1 MWHQR
6 KLTKKRGLLNTQNNA
21 RNKKWGAW
29 CVLAS
34 MIFVCFVWQSL
45 EWGFVFAVTSKK
57 KKMSYFSRG
66 ADCFC
71 ALLLTL
77 FVTFLFI
84 VGRTSCDACEPHVGP
99 CWTSRASPKPKKRRK
114 NRLSIERIQLKIN
127 IGTWKRRMR
136 RTSSWK
142 ARSTFILNLA
152 EHSR

>member
-6 KLTKKRGLLNTQNNA
+6 KLTKKEETTEHQNNA
-21 RNKKWGAW
+21 RNKKCWRLW
-29 CVLAS
+29 FLCVLFGNHLNEDLCS
-34 MIFVCFVWQSL
+34 RWQ
-45 EWGFVFAVTSKK
+45 AKK
-57 KKMSYFSRG
+57 KGKKGLIFQEGLIVFVRFFFSLS
-66 ADCFC
+66 
-71 ALLLTL
+71 LLHL
-77 FVTFLFI
+77 LFI

-99 CWTSRASPKPKKRRK
+99 CWTSRASPKPKKSGK
-114 NRLSIERIQLKIN
+114 NRLSIDGIQLKIN